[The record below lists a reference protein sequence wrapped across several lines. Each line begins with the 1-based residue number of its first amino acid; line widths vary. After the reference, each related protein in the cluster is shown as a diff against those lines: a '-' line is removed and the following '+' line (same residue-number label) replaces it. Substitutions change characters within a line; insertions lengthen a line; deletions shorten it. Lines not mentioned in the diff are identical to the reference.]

1 MNSGRRTFP
10 RMSHNVL
17 WLACLLVTLWL
28 PGGKII
34 HAADW
39 IRAEQSGHHDQQ
51 PILPFLHR
59 MVGDCETKGW
69 YGKALTYQTR
79 LLAGLAK
86 HWGENHPQVL
96 RESIRK
102 SRLLLRDGRLKE
114 GKKILATLENH
125 VRRLLGEYHVETAM
139 IRLNQA
145 QLALYFPE
153 GAENA
158 LRWIDAVI
166 PVLERSLWPDHPQR
180 IEAMMVRGRALSSL
194 GRQKEAEKNFT
205 DLLRHCIAY
214 LGPLDR
220 SVAETLS
227 AMGWNRIRMGR
238 YQEGVGDL
246 ARGLAIFEQNYYPMT
261 FNNRMTLLGR
271 LAEGYLRGGQWIQA
285 HAVLENVLAEMEK
298 KQGNS
303 HKALAKPLTDLGMVE
318 LELGQLAQSE
328 THLKRALA
336 LVQQGE
342 TRDHPQVAFI
352 LVNLGDLFGKQ
363 GKEKEQEH
371 YFAEAQSAAESFF
384 AGDTVGLA
392 NWLASMAIILHQ
404 GGHQKQAD
412 ALFSQ
417 SYQLLETALGKDDPA
432 VVGVRESLSRLSRT
446 EAGKKGDNDT
456 KGAPLVTVEPFEHG
470 KNEPGSELAQRRRFL
485 MDAFKLTGQ
494 GEDAWDNI
502 AFPPPRSVP
511 PLPREKTAAEDWIV
525 PEPLPKK
532 SHVIPEQN

>member
-1 MNSGRRTFP
+1 MNSGRRTSP
-10 RMSHNVL
+10 RIGRNIL
-17 WLACLLVTLWL
+17 WLACLIVTLWL
-28 PGGKII
+28 PGGKI
-34 HAADW
+34 ANATDW
-39 IRAEQSGHHDQQ
+39 IQSEQPGHHDNRQ
-51 PILPFLHR
+51 ILPFLHR

-79 LLAGLAK
+79 LLVGLTK

-114 GKKILATLENH
+114 GEKTLATLENH
-125 VRRLLGEYHVETAM
+125 VRSVLGEYHVETAM
-139 IRLNQA
+139 IRLYQA
-145 QLALYFPE
+145 QLALYFPG
-153 GAENA
+153 GAGNA

-194 GRQKEAEKNFT
+194 GRKKEAEKVFT
-205 DLLRHCIAY
+205 DLLAHCMTHF
-214 LGPLDR
+214 GPRDR

-227 AMGWNRIRMGR
+227 EMGWNRIRMGR
-238 YQEGVGDL
+238 DQEGVGDL
-246 ARGLAIFEQNYYPMT
+246 ERGLAIFEQNDHPMA

-271 LAEGYLRGGQWIQA
+271 LAEGYLRGGKRIQA
-285 HAVLENVLAEMEK
+285 HAILEKVLAEMEK
-298 KQGNS
+298 KQGSS

-318 LELGQLAQSE
+318 LELGRLPQSE

-371 YFAEAQSAAESFF
+371 YFAEAQSAAEGFF

-412 ALFSQ
+412 ALFSR

-432 VVGVRESLSRLSRT
+432 VVGVRESLSRLSQTKT
-446 EAGKKGDNDT
+446 EKGGNT
-456 KGAPLVTVEPFEHG
+456 ATQKVPLIAAEPFEPG
-470 KNEPGSELAQRRRFL
+470 KDESRRELAQRRRFL
-485 MDAFKLTGQ
+485 MDAFKLTGPEQ
-494 GEDAWDNI
+494 DAWDH
-502 AFPPPRSVP
+502 FTPPPPRSVP
-511 PLPREKTAAEDWIV
+511 PLPKEKTAGKDWIV

-532 SHVIPEQN
+532 SHVVSEQD